1 MKCFT
6 PSSYVTSLLLAFL
19 CLYSFDAQGQEA
31 HRRWRK
37 MNQIRA
43 DKFDLVLPEAMRE
56 NGIDMWIITNREGHY
71 DPLWA
76 DMGGGYTSTNGYYVF
91 FDKGEGRIERAA
103 LGMSG
108 YLLEEGGVY
117 DYFGAASELQ
127 EFVQQ
132 RDPKRIGLNYSK
144 NFGGADGLSYSEFL
158 ELTEMLGEKYASR
171 FVSAEKLTSDFR
183 SRRVASEIAA
193 FAEAGELSYQ
203 IAEKA
208 LSNTVITP
216 GLTTLEDVAWWMMEE
231 LHKHNLGTSF
241 GMPSVYITGPDGIE
255 ATSSDRIIQRG
266 DILMIDWG
274 VGLMNFYT
282 DMKRVAYVLKEGE
295 TEVPQSFRYAY
306 EQGLKARQVIT
317 QTIKPGITA
326 KAAEQEIHKA
336 LNAAGFSA
344 MTTFNQPSSAD
355 VTDVMIGCHSVG
367 NWGHGIGPS
376 IAFFNPVRLTYE
388 LKPTNLL
395 SIELFAYTKIPE
407 WGGKKLRIPLEDDAV
422 VTDRGIEWLYPV
434 NRKILVI
441 K

>member
-1 MKCFT
+1 MKFL
-6 PSSYVTSLLLAFL
+6 SRISLL
-19 CLYSFDAQGQEA
+19 YSLVFFFFGFYIQNIDAQEA

-43 DKFDLVLPEAMRE
+43 DKFDLILPEVMRE
-56 NGIDMWIITNREGHY
+56 NEIDMWIITNREGNY

-76 DMGGGYTSTNGYYVF
+76 DMGGGYTSNNGYYVF
-91 FDKGEGRIERAA
+91 FDKGEDRIERAA

-117 DYFGAASELQ
+117 DYFGSASELANYVR
-127 EFVQQ
+127 E
-132 RDPKRIGLNYSK
+132 RDPRRIGLNYSK
-144 NFGGADGLSYSEFL
+144 NFGGADGLSYSEHL
-158 ELTEMLGEKYASR
+158 ELTEILGETYASR

-208 LSNTVITP
+208 LSNVVITP
-216 GLTTLEDVAWWMMEE
+216 GVTTLEDVAWWMMEE
-231 LHKHNLGTSF
+231 LHKNNLGTSF
-241 GMPSVYITGPDGIE
+241 GMPSVYITGPEGIE

-274 VGLMNFYT
+274 IGLMNFYT

-295 TEVPQSFRYAY
+295 TEAPQSIVYAY

-317 QTIKPGITA
+317 NSIKPGMTA
-326 KAAEQEIHKA
+326 KQAEENIHKN
-336 LNAAGFSA
+336 LKSNGFGA
-344 MTTFNQPSSAD
+344 MTTFNQPSEEAI
-355 VTDVMIGCHSVG
+355 TDVMIGCHSVG

-388 LKPTNLL
+388 LKPSNLL

-407 WGGKKLRIPLEDDAV
+407 WGGKKLRIPLEDDAI
-422 VTDRGIEWLYPV
+422 VTARGIEWLYPV
-434 NRKILVI
+434 NRKVLVI